1 MITIIPIFKL
11 IVFLNLSQVNVSSGC
26 FVMCPDHSREN
37 VFGNGFGNS
46 YKLKLTD
53 GIADI
58 WREMNSLTTDIIS
71 DNDLF
76 IFLLLSDKSQ
86 FFSLLMI

>member
-1 MITIIPIFKL
+1 
-11 IVFLNLSQVNVSSGC
+11 
-26 FVMCPDHSREN
+26 MCADHSREN
-37 VFGNGFGNS
+37 VLGNGFDNS
-46 YKLKLTD
+46 YKLTD

-58 WREMNSLTTDIIS
+58 WREMNSLTADIIS

-86 FFSLLMI
+86 FFPY

>member
-1 MITIIPIFKL
+1 
-11 IVFLNLSQVNVSSGC
+11 
-26 FVMCPDHSREN
+26 MCPDHIDEN
-37 VFGNGFGNS
+37 VLGNGFDNTS
-46 YKLKLTD
+46 YKLTD

-58 WREMNSLTTDIIS
+58 WREMNSLTADIIS

-86 FFSLLMI
+86 FFPY